1 MDLMSLSAREKNGW
15 EDRDQN
21 RSSEPRWSA
30 NLHWEPK
37 KTCTGSPKKT
47 CTRPQKKLAL
57 EGQKMKDRRRFLR
70 STLKNP
76 QGGAKKMCKST
87 ALIIIIEI
95 CLVHYDVLI
104 KENIISLHFKKVFH

>member
-1 MDLMSLSAREKNGW
+1 MGGRTEIRT
-15 EDRDQN
+15 DRPSPDG
-21 RSSEPRWSA
+21 RP
-30 NLHWEPK
+30 
-37 KTCTGSPKKT
+37 TCTGSPKKLALGV
-47 CTRPQKKLAL
+47 PKKLALGPKKKLAL

-76 QGGAKKMCKST
+76 QGGAKKMRKST

-104 KENIISLHFKKVFH
+104 KENIISLQFKKVFL